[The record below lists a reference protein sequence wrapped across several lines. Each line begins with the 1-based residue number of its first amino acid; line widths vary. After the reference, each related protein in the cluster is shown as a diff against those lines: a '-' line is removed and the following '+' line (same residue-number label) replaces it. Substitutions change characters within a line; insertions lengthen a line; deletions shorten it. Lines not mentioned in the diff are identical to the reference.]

1 MVVVLMKESR
11 KITTTLTYLKGTVR
25 ISINTLEL
33 LGEPKYIALLINQ
46 NERTIAYI
54 PSSKADRAALKVR
67 YANSTLTAGKVVCS
81 VKFVRKVYKL
91 ENWDSNFRYQITG
104 KYLESANLVYFRL
117 EDAHQV
123 SNVTS
128 EDDEDDYIDPEYDI
142 SLRGE

>member
-1 MVVVLMKESR
+1 MKESR

-25 ISINTLEL
+25 ISINTLQL

-91 ENWDSNFRYQITG
+91 ENWDSNFRYQMLG
-104 KYLESANLVYFRL
+104 KYLEGANLVYFRL

>member
-1 MVVVLMKESR
+1 MKESR

-54 PSSKADRAALKVR
+54 PSSKVDRAALKVR

-104 KYLESANLVYFRL
+104 KYLEGANLVYFRL

>member
-1 MVVVLMKESR
+1 MKESR

-25 ISINTLEL
+25 ISINTLQL

-46 NERTIAYI
+46 NEKTIAYI

-104 KYLESANLVYFRL
+104 NYLEGANLVYFRL

>member
-1 MVVVLMKESR
+1 MKESR

-25 ISINTLEL
+25 ISINTLQL
-33 LGEPKYIALLINQ
+33 LGEPKYIALLINK

-91 ENWDSNFRYQITG
+91 ENWDSNFRYQMLG
-104 KYLESANLVYFRL
+104 KYLEGANLVYFRL

>member
-1 MVVVLMKESR
+1 MKESR

-25 ISINTLEL
+25 ISINTLQL

-67 YANSTLTAGKVVCS
+67 YANSTLIAGKVVCS

-91 ENWDSNFRYQITG
+91 ENWDSNFRYQMLG
-104 KYLESANLVYFRL
+104 KYLEGANLVYFRL

>member
-1 MVVVLMKESR
+1 MKESR
-11 KITTTLTYLKGTVR
+11 KITTTLTYPKGTVR
-25 ISINTLEL
+25 ISINTLQL

-104 KYLESANLVYFRL
+104 KYLEGANLVYFRL
-117 EDAHQV
+117 EDALQV

>member
-1 MVVVLMKESR
+1 MKESR

-25 ISINTLEL
+25 ISINTLQL

-54 PSSKADRAALKVR
+54 FSSKADRAALKVR

-104 KYLESANLVYFRL
+104 KYLEGANLVYFRL

>member
-1 MVVVLMKESR
+1 MKESR

-54 PSSKADRAALKVR
+54 PSRKADRAALKVR

-104 KYLESANLVYFRL
+104 KYLEGANLVYFRL

>member
-1 MVVVLMKESR
+1 MKESR

-25 ISINTLEL
+25 ISINTLQL

>member
-1 MVVVLMKESR
+1 MKESR

-25 ISINTLEL
+25 ISINTLQL

-104 KYLESANLVYFRL
+104 KYLEGTNLVYFRL

>member
-1 MVVVLMKESR
+1 M
-11 KITTTLTYLKGTVR
+11 
-25 ISINTLEL
+25 
-33 LGEPKYIALLINQ
+33 
-46 NERTIAYI
+46 
-54 PSSKADRAALKVR
+54 R

-104 KYLESANLVYFRL
+104 KYLEGANLVYFRL

>member
-25 ISINTLEL
+25 ISINTLQL

-104 KYLESANLVYFRL
+104 KYLEGANLVYFRL

>member
-1 MVVVLMKESR
+1 MKESK

>member
-1 MVVVLMKESR
+1 MKESR

-25 ISINTLEL
+25 ISINTLQL

-67 YANSTLTAGKVVCS
+67 YANSTFTAGKVVCS

-104 KYLESANLVYFRL
+104 KYFEGANLVYFRL

>member
-1 MVVVLMKESR
+1 MKESR

>member
-1 MVVVLMKESR
+1 MKESR

-25 ISINTLEL
+25 ISINTLQL
-33 LGEPKYIALLINQ
+33 LGEPKYITLLINQ

-91 ENWDSNFRYQITG
+91 ENWDSNFRYQIIG
-104 KYLESANLVYFRL
+104 KYLEGANLVYFRL

-128 EDDEDDYIDPEYDI
+128 EDDDDYIDPEYDI

>member
-1 MVVVLMKESR
+1 MKESK

-25 ISINTLEL
+25 ISINTLDL

-81 VKFVRKVYKL
+81 VKFVRKVYNL
-91 ENWDSNFRYQITG
+91 ENWDSNFRYQISG
-104 KYLESANLVYFRL
+104 KYLESANLVYFKL

-123 SNVTS
+123 SNATS
-128 EDDEDDYIDPEYDI
+128 EEDEDDYIDPEYDI
-142 SLRGE
+142 NLRGE

>member
-1 MVVVLMKESR
+1 MKESR

-25 ISINTLEL
+25 ISINTLQS

-104 KYLESANLVYFRL
+104 KYLVYFRL

>member
-1 MVVVLMKESR
+1 MKESK

-54 PSSKADRAALKVR
+54 PSSKADSAALKVR

>member
-1 MVVVLMKESR
+1 MKESR

-25 ISINTLEL
+25 ISINTLQL

-54 PSSKADRAALKVR
+54 PSSKADRVALKVR

-104 KYLESANLVYFRL
+104 KYLEGANLVYFRL

>member
-1 MVVVLMKESR
+1 MKESR

-25 ISINTLEL
+25 ISINTLQL

-104 KYLESANLVYFRL
+104 NYLEGANLVYFRL